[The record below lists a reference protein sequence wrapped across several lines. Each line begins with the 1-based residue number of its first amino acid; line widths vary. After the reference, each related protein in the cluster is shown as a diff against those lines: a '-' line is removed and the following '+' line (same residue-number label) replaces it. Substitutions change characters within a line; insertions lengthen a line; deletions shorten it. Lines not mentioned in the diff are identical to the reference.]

1 MRVGTA
7 GWSLPRQVRDRFG
20 AGGSNLAR
28 YATRFPCAEINS
40 SFYRPHRPSTYAR
53 WAETTPPDFRFAVKV
68 PKAITH
74 EAKLVDC
81 ETLLDAFLAEAGG
94 LGDRLGPLLI
104 QLAPKHALDEEV
116 ADRFFVA
123 LRARHAGPVVLEPRH
138 ASWFTAAAT
147 ELLVRHRVARAA
159 ADPAKIVEAALPG
172 GDGSLVYFRL
182 HGSPRTYWSSYDD
195 AWLDALALR
204 LRDAAASATD
214 TWCIFDNTASGAA
227 AANALSL
234 CERLR

>member
-1 MRVGTA
+1 MSARVRVGTA

-20 AGGSNLAR
+20 AGDSNLAR
-28 YATRFPCAEINS
+28 YATRFSCAEINS
-40 SFYRPHRPSTYAR
+40 SFYRPHRPTTYAR

-94 LGDRLGPLLI
+94 LGSRLGPLLV

-116 ADRFFVA
+116 ASRFFVA

-147 ELLVRHRVARAA
+147 DLLVMHRVARAA
-159 ADPAKIVEAALPG
+159 ADPERFFVPPYVGHRGWLGVRLDRGLEWDEIAGIAEDACVTAAPFTEVIAVTP
-172 GDGSLVYFRL
+172 SAASFSAVCSR
-182 HGSPRTYWSSYDD
+182 S
-195 AWLDALALR
+195 ALAAPIEPWR
-204 LRDAAASATD
+204 
-214 TWCIFDNTASGAA
+214 
-227 AANALSL
+227 
-234 CERLR
+234 